1 MKYTAKEFQRYIAE
15 YAAITVDGVL
25 GTFWST
31 SEKSLTIKVAGENK
45 SIPLS
50 TIQEIPE
57 LDSKKKNVEAF
68 IKYLLEQGATEV
80 PKDEWNGLTRSSGPL
95 LIDYGGRRHN
105 FIFMLGHLTE
115 MAGEYYKLAGK
126 KAEIKLFTQLL
137 KKYDLSSDC
146 FQLDEPSIS
155 YQETTSKIYRMAPV
169 LAALASKPE
178 ETSSTTPTPKPE
190 ESSSTAPTQKPQVS
204 PWGET
209 LTSQDDDL
217 LPDMTGFE
225 PDRLGAGEHAWY
237 STGYLLAD
245 RDLVK
250 GEQVRVWLVNEQ
262 DGRVIRQVAWKATA
276 DKLGKTAWPKA
287 FLDKVNATPVDK
299 DGSKWICAGHLDE
312 KSGNLLVAEN
322 GSPTSTAF
330 AALAANQKTE
340 LDRLWYYGAGCRLF
354 TNAPFAANRAIAARV
369 PDILP
374 PEGES
379 VVVQVRDRTS
389 LHLYETHL
397 YTPAAGDDSPLGDW
411 SKAMCKAINGHHGML
426 QAGVLGDDKVTIA
439 PATIANALWVPQYSN
454 LSVEL
459 ESLSWQKYRAVAA
472 FAPKAGDVV
481 QFLLYDRYSGAQLPG
496 SPFSYTIKPTDT
508 DAAACLASMAK
519 ALNKTSLGD
528 YLRLGGAQ
536 ALDSTPTTAEGW
548 ALWFMPLPVR
558 VIVMGVPGLAGSNE
572 RALQTPEGQALTLS
586 GLYEAYKEGVTLT
599 LQDRWTGN
607 ALESHD
613 FKPTEESKKSSAK
626 WLAALKKQLVSPMTL
641 WGSNTQLGSAKN
653 EAKNED
659 ENTLCLPHEIA
670 CVWIAR
676 PLNDDVEPANS
687 NSFYINS
694 RLVYKRDYLV
704 WRETKRFAHSHRFP
718 IGSRHEHTFAK
729 ILAWNDE
736 VLNERDLVELF
747 HVSDQGPKPQKD
759 VTSEEFQFLAPS
771 ANIPALTASALAQ
784 NNNYELPLNDTWNLQ
799 YPGHYWGR
807 CLSCTESQVIID
819 FGLLNL
825 EWLRFSDLLKFLM
838 HCRKNKP
845 SIIDI
850 LTNAEL
856 FKPYTYKNLCQL
868 RSLNILTPDDI
879 ELINKMELNPTSRLD
894 KHLLQ
899 RVRSAFNINEFAIY
913 PTELFRDFPY
923 FAKYIDDSTRKQ
935 LFEEACAIGSEYDLF
950 KSITSIIQKSLEGH
964 TLNDDLK
971 AHLKEL
977 GVVSETHALSVLHK
991 ATHKEKSNKHYAITL
1006 ASRAIAKGIR
1016 FTTCTSQLPPDAPPF
1031 LYNRSSGLGLGI
1043 KIYIPS
1049 GVTIERDDILCGAS
1063 HLSKSGIEG
1072 DGVFRIDQPFRG
1084 KVFKPK
1090 DSLCA
1095 DYAGTLGSEVYD
1107 VSGANENG
1115 VDPKTGLFHAHY
1127 PVGVIRGLE
1136 GKGPEVDLTLH
1147 YSATRAN
1154 ESALGDGWA
1163 FRFSA
1168 YDNRLHR
1175 LTLSTGQT
1183 ITLTADHVKKATG
1196 KQHLAINGVTLTGC
1210 KGKYDALTEITIVFP
1225 SGRVEKLAKPGTHDG
1240 KEASEHYK
1248 KAFVEKVDKL
1258 LENLQKWLKE
1268 TGVTNEQIENI
1279 NKKIKD
1285 LKAMKKDM
1293 DRKAFILVPQSITS
1307 PQGGTLTFAWEGKE
1321 GHIHL
1326 QSIKDGDT
1334 QLLKGTLDTPVA
1346 TGKYTSTF
1354 TVWPNSVEAY
1364 DVTLTIE
1371 DCLLTRLT
1379 RQGANDPSPVQT
1391 VVFGYDGEPVL
1402 DRVLCSVA
1410 EEDGSL
1416 EAVSYAPQ
1424 WRDWDTSSAS
1434 PIPLSRVLR
1443 HTLQPGAGQESIT
1456 HIWQWEGINNPAMQE
1471 GGTFSSTCSL
1481 DTGGAKM
1488 GPFTRRTWALKN
1500 GFAVPTEV
1508 VEEVPGVVRETTT
1521 MTYPD
1526 SIASED
1532 PTVKFRLATQPIRT
1546 TVSTEDLRTPH
1557 TPAPTSAAEPS
1568 AQESQS

>member
-1 MKYTAKEFQRYIAE
+1 MKYTAQELQRYIAE

-95 LIDYGGRRHN
+95 LIDYGGRRHK

-115 MAGEYYKLAGK
+115 MGGEYYKLAGK

-155 YQETTSKIYRMAPV
+155 YQATTSKIYRMAPV

-354 TNAPFAANRAIAARV
+354 TNVPFAANRAIAARV

-508 DAAACLASMAK
+508 DAATCLASMAK

-572 RALQTPEGQALTLS
+572 RALETPEGQALTLS

-704 WRETKRFAHSHRFP
+704 WREAKRFAYSHEYP
-718 IGSRHEHTFAK
+718 VKSRHEHAFAK

-736 VLNERDLVELF
+736 VLNGRDLTELF
-747 HVSDQGPKPQKD
+747 YVSDGGPKPKKD

-784 NNNYELPLNDTWNLQ
+784 NDHYELPLNDTWNLQ

-899 RVRSAFNINEFAIY
+899 RVRSAFNVNELAIY
-913 PTELFRDFPY
+913 PTEIFGDFPY

-935 LFEEACAIGSEYDLF
+935 LFEEACAIGSEYD
-950 KSITSIIQKSLEGH
+950 G
-964 TLNDDLK
+964 
-971 AHLKEL
+971 
-977 GVVSETHALSVLHK
+977 G
-991 ATHKEKSNKHYAITL
+991 
-1006 ASRAIAKGIR
+1006 
-1016 FTTCTSQLPPDAPPF
+1016 C
-1031 LYNRSSGLGLGI
+1031 RS
-1043 KIYIPS
+1043 
-1049 GVTIERDDILCGAS
+1049 
-1063 HLSKSGIEG
+1063 
-1072 DGVFRIDQPFRG
+1072 
-1084 KVFKPK
+1084 
-1090 DSLCA
+1090 
-1095 DYAGTLGSEVYD
+1095 
-1107 VSGANENG
+1107 
-1115 VDPKTGLFHAHY
+1115 
-1127 PVGVIRGLE
+1127 
-1136 GKGPEVDLTLH
+1136 
-1147 YSATRAN
+1147 
-1154 ESALGDGWA
+1154 
-1163 FRFSA
+1163 
-1168 YDNRLHR
+1168 
-1175 LTLSTGQT
+1175 
-1183 ITLTADHVKKATG
+1183 
-1196 KQHLAINGVTLTGC
+1196 
-1210 KGKYDALTEITIVFP
+1210 
-1225 SGRVEKLAKPGTHDG
+1225 
-1240 KEASEHYK
+1240 
-1248 KAFVEKVDKL
+1248 
-1258 LENLQKWLKE
+1258 
-1268 TGVTNEQIENI
+1268 
-1279 NKKIKD
+1279 
-1285 LKAMKKDM
+1285 
-1293 DRKAFILVPQSITS
+1293 
-1307 PQGGTLTFAWEGKE
+1307 
-1321 GHIHL
+1321 
-1326 QSIKDGDT
+1326 
-1334 QLLKGTLDTPVA
+1334 
-1346 TGKYTSTF
+1346 
-1354 TVWPNSVEAY
+1354 
-1364 DVTLTIE
+1364 
-1371 DCLLTRLT
+1371 
-1379 RQGANDPSPVQT
+1379 
-1391 VVFGYDGEPVL
+1391 
-1402 DRVLCSVA
+1402 
-1410 EEDGSL
+1410 
-1416 EAVSYAPQ
+1416 
-1424 WRDWDTSSAS
+1424 
-1434 PIPLSRVLR
+1434 
-1443 HTLQPGAGQESIT
+1443 
-1456 HIWQWEGINNPAMQE
+1456 
-1471 GGTFSSTCSL
+1471 
-1481 DTGGAKM
+1481 
-1488 GPFTRRTWALKN
+1488 
-1500 GFAVPTEV
+1500 
-1508 VEEVPGVVRETTT
+1508 
-1521 MTYPD
+1521 
-1526 SIASED
+1526 
-1532 PTVKFRLATQPIRT
+1532 
-1546 TVSTEDLRTPH
+1546 
-1557 TPAPTSAAEPS
+1557 
-1568 AQESQS
+1568 